1 MPNCAHPIRQPETS
15 KRHCSPCLLW
25 VISGPNALALTTSAI
40 SHKRT
45 LSPEYS
51 RAYSDRGNAL
61 LVLGQCDQALE
72 DYCQA
77 IRLNPDHAPTVG
89 RRGALYERLGFVD
102 QALADYRTM
111 NGLGAR
117 PAWLEDKLGEY
128 GLLE

>member
-1 MPNCAHPIRQPETS
+1 M
-15 KRHCSPCLLW
+15 
-25 VISGPNALALTTSAI
+25 
-40 SHKRT
+40 
-45 LSPEYS
+45 
-51 RAYSDRGNAL
+51 
-61 LVLGQCDQALE
+61 LGQFDQALE

-102 QALADYRTM
+102 QALADYQTM
-111 NGLGAR
+111 YGPGAR